1 VTRTDPVPPPEQ
13 PTTERLEGVFD
24 SIEAVAH
31 GQGAMAA
38 AENGLGDRRE
48 SYVTNA
54 ATRNLLKGLVREGR
68 AALAE
73 ARAAERRAVVERI
86 KREVPDDWTP
96 WESDKADEAFGYNDA
111 LNRVRS
117 ILDAVATDTP
127 GEPER

>member
-1 VTRTDPVPPPEQ
+1 MTRTDPVPPPEQ
-13 PTTERLEGVFD
+13 PTTEASRALLDAPDVLLMISGDEIIGLNEGELELQLAA
-24 SIEAVAH
+24 IE
-31 GQGAMAA
+31 
-38 AENGLGDRRE
+38 
-48 SYVTNA
+48 
-54 ATRNLLKGLVREGR
+54 
-68 AALAE
+68 AE